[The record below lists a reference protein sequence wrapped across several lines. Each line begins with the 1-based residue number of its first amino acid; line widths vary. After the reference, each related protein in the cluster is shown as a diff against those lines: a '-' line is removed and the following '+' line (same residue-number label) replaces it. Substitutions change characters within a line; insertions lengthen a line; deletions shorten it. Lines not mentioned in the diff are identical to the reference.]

1 MRIILINFFGRK
13 FMEQISYINQSFI
26 GMLQLNGLYLI
37 ANVILLWMMFR
48 GVSNAHIY
56 GANTFGKAL
65 HSVISLCVVAFV
77 SGTYA
82 FASTLVNN
90 WALALSESG
99 EELGAGLQQFVD
111 GAGATQY
118 TTPGLIPADPIG
130 IVFVLAILVGLIGGM
145 WTAPGPKE

>member
-1 MRIILINFFGRK
+1 
-13 FMEQISYINQSFI
+13 MEQVSLINQSFI
-26 GMLQLNGLYLI
+26 AILQLNGMYLI
-37 ANVILLWMMFR
+37 GNIILLWMMFR
-48 GVSNAHIY
+48 GVTNANLH
-56 GANTFGKAL
+56 GANTFSKAL
-65 HSVISLCVVAFV
+65 HSVISLCVVAFI
-77 SGTYA
+77 SGTFS
-82 FASTLVNN
+82 FAGSTVNN